1 MRSVWKGLLVVS
13 LLVGAAQGVYAKCG
27 DNAGDEQAV
36 IDARSQ
42 VESDCHCVSS
52 TNHGTFVKCA
62 AGVANT
68 RAGNNQLPKNCKGIV
83 KKCAAHSACG
93 KIANGAVTCCITK
106 NAKTKCK
113 VSSTATKCTAKGGT
127 VGGVTGLETSCC
139 STTHPVT
146 ADSCTASPSGA
157 FLQ

>member
-1 MRSVWKGLLVVS
+1 MRSMWKGLLVFS
-13 LLVGAAQGVYAKCG
+13 FLVGAAQGVYAKCG
-27 DNAGDEQAV
+27 DQPGDEQAV
-36 IDARSQ
+36 IDARNQ
-42 VESDCHCVSS
+42 VATDCNCAGA

-68 RAGNNQLPKNCKGIV
+68 RAGNNQLPKSCKGIV

-93 KIANGAVTCCITK
+93 KIASGAVTCCITK

-113 VSSTATKCTAKGGT
+113 IAKDASTCTTKGGHPT
-127 VGGVTGLETSCC
+127 VDPTNTSCC
-139 STTHPVT
+139 SNTHPLT
-146 ADSCTASPSGA
+146 QDACMASPSGA